1 MGSAISTPRVRSL
14 THSNVRGLKSAKVT
28 TCCLTALISIRERMS
43 GIIEN
48 LLGRQMKVK

>member
-14 THSNVRGLKSAKVT
+14 THSNVRGLKSAVT
-28 TCCLTALISIRERMS
+28 TSGLTALISIRERMS

-48 LLGRQMKVK
+48 LLWRQMKVK